1 MTLNREVA
9 PAIQI
14 DTIDFPTV
22 AVNDH
27 FHFIEGATQE
37 YTFLQLVFDA
47 GKIQSE
53 KKLIA
58 DCCCDMLLSGTKNKN
73 AFELNELLDYY
84 GASIEPILGDDDL
97 TIRIYCLN
105 KQLLNILPV
114 IKEIL
119 SESIFPKDEAEIILA
134 KWKQRQQIN
143 FKKTDYL
150 ANRKFRNVLFG
161 SEHPYGKLVE
171 QSDFEKVEIT
181 DIIHFY
187 ESFINNKACKIILT
201 GKVNEALITAIN
213 NTFSQQNQA
222 VSSQYAFP
230 IHSNEIKIVHDNL
243 DETVQSSIRVGKLL
257 CQMNHPDYMGL
268 YMLTCILGGYFS
280 SRLMNNLREDKGY
293 TYGVYATIYSKKC
306 AGILEI
312 STEVNQEYRQEAIN
326 EIKKEI
332 IRLIYEDIEEE
343 ELDKVKNYLLGQMMR
358 SIDGPI
364 KTGKIYK
371 TLLVQDLSFN
381 FSKQFENRIKEITTT
396 ELKDLARKYF
406 EFDSMYIVSVG

>member
-1 MTLNREVA
+1 MTVNRQIA
-9 PAIQI
+9 PSIQI
-14 DTIDFPTV
+14 DGVDFPSV
-22 AVNDH
+22 AVTNN
-27 FHFIEGATQE
+27 FHFIQGATQE

-47 GKIQSE
+47 GKIHSY

-58 DCCCDMLLSGTKNKN
+58 DCCCDMLLSGTKTKS

-84 GASIEPILGDDDL
+84 GASIEPILGDDEL
-97 TIRIYCLN
+97 TLRIYCLN
-105 KQLLNILPV
+105 KQLLHILPI

-119 SESIFPKDEAEIILA
+119 TESIFPQDEAEIILA

-161 SEHPYGKLVE
+161 NEHPYGKLVE

-187 ESFINNKACKIILT
+187 ELFIKNKACKIILT
-201 GKVNEALITAIN
+201 GKLQEELVLAIQQ
-213 NTFSQQNQA
+213 TFANQTQA
-222 VSSQYAFP
+222 VAAVAPFK
-230 IHSNEIKIVHDNL
+230 IHTETTNIIHENL
-243 DETVQSSIRVGKLL
+243 EDTVQSSIRVGNLV

-268 YMLTCILGGYFS
+268 YILTCILGGYFS

-312 STEVNQEYRQEAIN
+312 STEVNKEHRINAID

-332 IRLIYEDIEEE
+332 NRLIIEEIAE
-343 ELDKVKNYLLGQMMR
+343 DELNKVKNYLLGQMMR

-381 FSKQFENRIKEITTT
+381 FSKEFEKYIKEITTK
-396 ELKDLARKYF
+396 ELKALASKYF
-406 EFDSMYIVSVG
+406 NVATMYIVSVG

>member
-161 SEHPYGKLVE
+161 
-171 QSDFEKVEIT
+171 QRT
-181 DIIHFY
+181 
-187 ESFINNKACKIILT
+187 
-201 GKVNEALITAIN
+201 
-213 NTFSQQNQA
+213 
-222 VSSQYAFP
+222 
-230 IHSNEIKIVHDNL
+230 
-243 DETVQSSIRVGKLL
+243 SIR
-257 CQMNHPDYMGL
+257 Q
-268 YMLTCILGGYFS
+268 
-280 SRLMNNLREDKGY
+280 
-293 TYGVYATIYSKKC
+293 
-306 AGILEI
+306 I
-312 STEVNQEYRQEAIN
+312 SGT
-326 EIKKEI
+326 K
-332 IRLIYEDIEEE
+332 
-343 ELDKVKNYLLGQMMR
+343 
-358 SIDGPI
+358 
-364 KTGKIYK
+364 
-371 TLLVQDLSFN
+371 
-381 FSKQFENRIKEITTT
+381 
-396 ELKDLARKYF
+396 
-406 EFDSMYIVSVG
+406 